1 MLVFCLAA
9 QDGGDHDSLVAGEEE
24 PGQMAGGNK
33 VAGGKQ
39 GGRWQTRWH
48 LGRWQTRN
56 METVQIR
63 IAELD
68 KLLLDSWTLFG
79 IATL

>member
-24 PGQMAGGNK
+24 PGQMASGNK

-39 GGRWQTRWH
+39 GGRWQTRWQVANKVAPGQVANQEH
-48 LGRWQTRN
+48 GDGADQDR
-56 METVQIR
+56 
-63 IAELD
+63 
-68 KLLLDSWTLFG
+68 
-79 IATL
+79 